1 MAWANPALAVSN
13 TLESTTST
21 IPTGVHGNEDPGA
34 AGTLEW
40 DAER

>member
-13 TLESTTST
+13 TLESTTFA
-21 IPTGVHGNEDPGA
+21 IPTGVHGKGVPGRP
-34 AGTLEW
+34 GTLEW